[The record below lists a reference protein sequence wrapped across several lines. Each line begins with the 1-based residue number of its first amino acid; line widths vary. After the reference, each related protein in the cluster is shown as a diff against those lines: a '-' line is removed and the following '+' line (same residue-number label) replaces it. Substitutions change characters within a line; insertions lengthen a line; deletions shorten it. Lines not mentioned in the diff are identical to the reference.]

1 MPHETSPPEPVGLFI
16 TGTDTGVG
24 KTFVTCLLARQMRA
38 AGRPVRVCK
47 PVATGADLVD
57 GRWLADDTRRLAEAA
72 GLDGERRGVSP
83 PVGEWERITPWS
95 FPEPVAP
102 PVAARCH
109 GVRLDVAEIA
119 AAVGR
124 VAEPGVP
131 LLVEGVGGLLCPLT
145 DSATVA
151 DLAALLKLPL
161 VVVARR
167 SLGTLNHTLL
177 TLEVARGRGL
187 AVAGVVVNEVT
198 PPEGLAEA
206 TNVTELRRH
215 TAVPILAVV
224 PHRAADLSD
233 PCPQLAALLRE
244 AIACR
249 P

>member
-1 MPHETSPPEPVGLFI
+1 MPRETSPPEPVGLFI

-47 PVATGADLVD
+47 PVATGAELVN
-57 GRWLADDTRRLAEAA
+57 GCWLADDTRRLAEAA
-72 GLDGERRGVSP
+72 GLA
-83 PVGEWERITPWS
+83 GEWERITPWA

-102 PVAARCH
+102 PVAARRH
-109 GVRLDVAEIA
+109 GVKLDLAEMA

-124 VAEPGVP
+124 AAEPGVP
-131 LLVEGVGGLLCPLT
+131 LLVEGVGGLLCPVT
-145 DSATVA
+145 DGATVA

-206 TNVTELRRH
+206 TNVTELQRH
-215 TAVPILAVV
+215 TAVPVLAVL
-224 PHRAADLSD
+224 PHRAGELSE
-233 PCPQLAALLRE
+233 PCPQLAALLSE

>member
-1 MPHETSPPEPVGLFI
+1 MVLRETPAARTTGLFV

-24 KTFVTCLLARQMRA
+24 KTFVTCLLARSCRA
-38 AGRPVRVCK
+38 AGLPVRVCK
-47 PVATGADLVD
+47 PLATGADLVD

-72 GLDGERRGVSP
+72 GLT
-83 PVGEWERITPWS
+83 GEWERITPWS

-109 GVRLDVAEIA
+109 GVKLDLAEIA

-124 VAEPGVP
+124 AAEPGVP

-151 DLAALLKLPL
+151 DLAALLRLPL

-206 TNVTELRRH
+206 TNVTELQRH
-215 TAVPILAVV
+215 TAVPVVAVV
-224 PHRAADLSD
+224 PHRAGELSE
-233 PCPQLAALLRE
+233 PYTRLAAWLSETL
-244 AIACR
+244 ACR